1 MQKEAHR
8 PQRSSQQRLY
18 QERGTIGRVVHN
30 NQRRYLAGNMSHPSP
45 SQTQEHWQVG
55 PLRLELQVRTP
66 ALSKRHH
73 ATFSQ
78 TQADTLYLGD
88 SPCTEPITNS
98 TVRTVSGFYRKKIS
112 PLTRAFP
119 FLPLEDFSSWVAF
132 GSAIEVA
139 PGACNLP

>member
-1 MQKEAHR
+1 M
-8 PQRSSQQRLY
+8 
-18 QERGTIGRVVHN
+18 
-30 NQRRYLAGNMSHPSP
+30 
-45 SQTQEHWQVG
+45 G

-112 PLTRAFP
+112 PLTQELFP
-119 FLPLEDFSSWVAF
+119 SSPWRT
-132 GSAIEVA
+132 SA
-139 PGACNLP
+139 PGLHLDLQ